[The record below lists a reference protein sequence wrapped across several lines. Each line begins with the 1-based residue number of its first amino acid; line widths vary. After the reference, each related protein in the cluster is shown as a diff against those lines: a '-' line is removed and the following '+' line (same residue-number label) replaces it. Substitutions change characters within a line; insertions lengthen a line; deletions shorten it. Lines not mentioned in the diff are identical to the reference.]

1 MKETQPEELVINPMS
16 DPLQEPIQ
24 ERAYTQH
31 NIRMKQTDMT
41 GDIPEPRFSPPPIN
55 LDEPRINTTAPP
67 KTPPPVNPEMK
78 DMPKKEKAAAVKN
91 IANTILKTYSWIC
104 DMVDKMLQFDE
115 KTLNKYKIN
124 GEIDF
129 SIEVP
134 IDYKTGRTMAA
145 GGLIKEFN
153 EQSKGTITVTAEWV
167 EEVRPVLERVLEKR
181 GVGMTDEQLLGFLV
195 VQDLIAKF
203 LLAKACWDQ
212 KKQILDSLIQLTLEV
227 RGQRADFRAAQ
238 NQAAPQGDQRTETAR
253 AADEI
258 DEVYEPEEFEDRG
271 TVSDRVDAQLQN
283 TTVSEIRRGRG
294 RPRKM

>member
-1 MKETQPEELVINPMS
+1 MKKEEPQEVVINPMA

-31 NIRMKQTDMT
+31 NIRMKQSDMT
-41 GDIPEPRFSPPPIN
+41 GDIPEPRFTPPPIN
-55 LDEPRINTTAPP
+55 LDEPRINTTP
-67 KTPPPVNPEMK
+67 KPPPINPEMK

-104 DMVDKMLQFDE
+104 GMVDKMLQFDE
-115 KTLNKYKIN
+115 KTLNKYKIS

-134 IDYKTGRTMAA
+134 LDYKTGRTMAA

-167 EEVRPVLERVLEKR
+167 EEVRPILERVLEKR
-181 GVGMTDEQLLGFLV
+181 GVGMSDEQLLGFLFI
-195 VQDLIAKF
+195 QDLIAKF
-203 LLAKACWDQ
+203 LLAKAAYDQ

-238 NQAAPQGDQRTETAR
+238 NQARTETAI

-271 TVSDRVDAQLQN
+271 TVSEQVDAQLQN